1 MGNCNSSSPQ
11 DQRCTAC
18 GYKKCD
24 CTAGLDSQCGKCDPS
39 YKYNIPGTY
48 DAQYDAWLAANPR
61 PVKPVFDPQP
71 DITAGDFICTQCTQC
86 QEFSNISAGKSLS
99 INDAQQ
105 AMSCIGKIEAAVNSA
120 EASAAAQLA
129 AQNAAA
135 QFAAQQAAASG
146 TMPIRA
152 AFSTNW
158 MIILLFIFII
168 LLASGV
174 GLVLVLSEDS
184 ASAPV
189 QKQVPA
195 QVQPQQL

>member
-24 CTAGLDSQCGKCDPS
+24 CTAGLDSQCRTCDPS

-71 DITAGDFICTQCTQC
+71 DVTAGDFICTQCTQC

-120 EASAAAQLA
+120 QSSAAAQLA
-129 AQNAAA
+129 AENAAA
-135 QFAAQQAAASG
+135 QFAAQQAAANGMIAVTHSTGSG
-146 TMPIRA
+146 I
-152 AFSTNW
+152 NW
-158 MIILLFIFII
+158 MLILLFILII
-168 LLASGV
+168 VLASGV
-174 GLVLVLSEDS
+174 GLFLVLSEEDKVVTKGHTLS
-184 ASAPV
+184 
-189 QKQVPA
+189 VPI
-195 QVQPQQL
+195 